1 MITAETV
8 KAILRSLLGK
18 INKETGKQHTTI
30 SEGVETLVLG
40 YGTGNVEAWDGNIRV
55 NGEIVKDVKD
65 YYEEGRLAGLSESGR
80 IIYGAFIF
88 DAVQR
93 PAVSETVM
101 LSDPL
106 YVYANFFDGE
116 KYVKEVIKSLTIAP
130 PGELV
135 SIYNYDRTKY
145 IKYSEDDGFWTWGCN
160 ADGGELPNSIGRII
174 EFTEPVAVAAGL
186 FDAFD
191 DITSTDIEATVV
203 AMVKER
209 LINVSEEGM

>member
-1 MITAETV
+1 MITADFV
-8 KAILRSLLGK
+8 KKILASLLGK
-18 INKETGKQHTTI
+18 INKATQKNNATI
-30 SEGVETLVLG
+30 SEGVETLING
-40 YGTGNVEAWDGNIRV
+40 YRVGDIEDWDGNIKV
-55 NGEIVKDVKD
+55 NGEVVKDVKD
-65 YYEEGRLAGLSESGR
+65 YYEEGRQEGLSEAGR

-88 DAVQR
+88 DAVQTS
-93 PAVSETVM
+93 AVSETVM

-130 PGELV
+130 SGELV
-135 SIYNYDRTKY
+135 SIYNYNQTRF
-145 IKYSEDDGFWTWGCN
+145 IKYSEDDGFWTWGSN
-160 ADGGELPNSIGRII
+160 AQGGELPNSIGRII

-186 FDAFD
+186 FIAFD
-191 DITSTDIEATVV
+191 NITSTDIEATVV